1 VFEMPFQ
8 SGPQTDVFL
17 ARHDPRSYGVLGLG
31 EKCAWDES
39 SATRETSAQSDFSA
53 SAILIVPRGQQVS
66 IMVAFA
72 VARRRHVHVNDR
84 LTLYHNAQNFLR
96 ISAAAAQGS
105 VQLARM
111 PAGIPVGKFPEIFSA
126 RHCCVFSVCQ
136 DRRSPPPLWPS
147 DDIDT
152 HAMGEPADG
161 ALSYAQRYHL
171 RQNGCVDNET
181 LISRV
186 SVDCDPEALSSAF
199 QHLINRHPLLRTNF
213 HTIST
218 EVAVEH
224 SSLPAGSTA
233 AIPAPSYLAFTH
245 AIGSIAAQ
253 ADFHVVDCSQFSHD
267 VPSFIHQEAFRE
279 FDLAKSSMLR
289 ARLFLNAGKHMP
301 GGVVAAPAS
310 ENLAAF
316 APDLDGVKR
325 KTVRAGPVSGQHVLM
340 ISVAP
345 IVADKWSLT
354 NLLDDLKG
362 LSR

>member
-1 VFEMPFQ
+1 M
-8 SGPQTDVFL
+8 
-17 ARHDPRSYGVLGLG
+17 
-31 EKCAWDES
+31 
-39 SATRETSAQSDFSA
+39 
-53 SAILIVPRGQQVS
+53 
-66 IMVAFA
+66 
-72 VARRRHVHVNDR
+72 HVNDR
-84 LTLYHNAQNFLR
+84 LTLHHDAQSFLR
-96 ISAAAAQGS
+96 ISAAAAQWPTGE
-105 VQLARM
+105 VALACPCR
-111 PAGIPVGKFPEIFSA
+111 VGKFLENFQKFSEIFTA
-126 RHCCVFSVCQ
+126 RHCRGAVPAGCVSVCL

-253 ADFHVVDCSQFSHD
+253 ADFHVLDCSQFSHD

-310 ENLAAF
+310 ENLAAS